1 MSNIGIIGGGHSSGK
16 LTQHLINGNF
26 KGNIKIF
33 SEEDS
38 PPYERPPLSKEYLEG
53 TKSIK
58 DLELKINFEKKI
70 QLFLNSRIEN
80 INLEKK
86 TIVDKNN
93 NKYEFDKIVFASGAR
108 PRKINFRERKGI
120 CYLRNLK
127 DSIIIKDK
135 LLNSKNIV
143 IAGAGY
149 IGLEV
154 ASTIRKKY
162 PSKNIT
168 IIESSENILNRNAN
182 DNLRNYIKNIHI
194 ENNVNLILNS
204 KIEIINGLKKIES
217 LVLNNSTD
225 LTCDLLIV
233 GIGVKPNTEI
243 IQETSIFNES
253 GILINE
259 YCETKIKDIYAIGDI
274 TYFNSKYFKNY
285 VREESWN
292 NAEKQSYVLAQ
303 NLLGIKKSYNEIPWF
318 WTNQYDNNIQI
329 LGDIMNYD
337 NYAKKIYD
345 SKKITQVFFKDQ
357 KLKGI
362 FTVNNGKDISM
373 AKQIIKDD
381 KKIDFNNIDTN
392 NLDLKSL
399 Y

>member
-1 MSNIGIIGGGHSSGK
+1 MSNICIIGGGHSSGK

-58 DLELKINFEKKI
+58 DFELKINFEKEI

-80 INLEKK
+80 INLENK

-93 NKYEFDKIVFASGAR
+93 TKYEFDKIVFANGTST
-108 PRKINFRERKGI
+108 RKINFREREGI
-120 CYLRNLK
+120 CYLRNIK

-182 DNLRNYIKNIHI
+182 DNLRNYIKNMHI

-217 LVLNNSTD
+217 LVLNNSTE

-233 GIGVKPNTEI
+233 GIGVKPNIEI

-259 YCETKIKDIYAIGDI
+259 HCETKIKDIYAIGDI
-274 TYFNSKYFKNY
+274 TYFNSKYFKDY

-337 NYAKKIYD
+337 NYAQKIYD

-362 FTVNNGKDISM
+362 FTVNNGRDISM
-373 AKQIIKDD
+373 AKQMIKDD

-399 Y
+399 R

>member
-58 DLELKINFEKKI
+58 DLELKINFEKEI

-108 PRKINFRERKGI
+108 PIKINFREREGI

>member
-1 MSNIGIIGGGHSSGK
+1 VSNIGIIGGGHSSGK

-58 DLELKINFEKKI
+58 DLELKINFEKEI

-108 PRKINFRERKGI
+108 PRKINFREREGI

-182 DNLRNYIKNIHI
+182 DNLRNYIKNMHI

-274 TYFNSKYFKNY
+274 TYFNSKYFKKY